1 VLWAS
6 ASSRPVPGTMRKLQA
21 QSRTL
26 KKLPEKLDAIARNQ
40 GIARDDIEVWFTD
53 EARIGQKNKITRRW
67 ARRGSRPAAP
77 ADQRT
82 ASTYIFGAIGPGTGK
97 SAGLILPWC
106 NTDAMN
112 LHLAAI
118 SAEIA
123 PGKHAALLADQA
135 GWHLSTRLTVPANI
149 TMVPLPAKC
158 PELNGQEN
166 VWQYIRDNWLSNL
179 IFASCEDIIDHPRS
193 GS

>member
-1 VLWAS
+1 
-6 ASSRPVPGTMRKLQA
+6 MRKLQA

-82 ASTYIFGAIGPGTGK
+82 ASTYIFGAICPGTGK

-123 PGKHAALLADQA
+123 PGKHAALLADQRD
-135 GWHLSTRLTVPANI
+135 GTSRPASLYRP
-149 TMVPLPAKC
+149 TSPWFPCRPSVRSLMGRKT
-158 PELNGQEN
+158 
-166 VWQYIRDNWLSNL
+166 
-179 IFASCEDIIDHPRS
+179 S
-193 GS
+193 GSTFGTIRSPT